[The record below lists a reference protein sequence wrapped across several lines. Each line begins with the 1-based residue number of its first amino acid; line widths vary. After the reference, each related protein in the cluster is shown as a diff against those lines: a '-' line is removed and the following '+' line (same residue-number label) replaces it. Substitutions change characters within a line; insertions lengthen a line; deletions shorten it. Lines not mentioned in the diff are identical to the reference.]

1 MIKKFLGIGLAILLV
16 ASVLAGCSSTS
27 TSTNLGK
34 YEILRKAT
42 LGGKWQMYQIRI
54 TLESG
59 KDFDIDLLDLANNDK
74 VDGYYYPET
83 GSGGTL
89 QITAGTQVLYQPAG
103 TVTGGT
109 LSDRFSFTA
118 SQPAGTAY
126 VLTFHN
132 GGTDKSVSIFLELIY
147 PTNGNIRG
155 PIDTK

>member
-1 MIKKFLGIGLAILLV
+1 MVKRFLGIGVAILLV
-16 ASVLAGCSSTS
+16 ASVLVSCSSTS

-34 YEILRKAT
+34 LAILRKAT
-42 LGGKWQMYQIRI
+42 LNGKWQMYQLRV
-54 TLESG
+54 TLASG
-59 KDFDIDLLDLANNDK
+59 KDYDIDLLDLANNDK
-74 VDGYYYPET
+74 VDGYFYHEK

-89 QITAGTQVLYQPAG
+89 EITAGTQVLYQPQG
-103 TVTGGT
+103 TATEGA

-132 GGTDKSVSIFLELIY
+132 GGTDNSVTIFLELIY